1 METTSG
7 LEFILRS
14 FESGARRVVF
24 DMGPWIVAW
33 LAIASPCLWQ
43 LARIRKKARGLFA
56 SLIVAVCFGFFVAS
70 VCAAVHFVLAFGEAW
85 DGGINR
91 DRVQAFVVLT
101 AIFVPFS
108 AIWLR
113 SWRPRMDHAKDVM

>member
-7 LEFILRS
+7 VEFIFRS
-14 FESGARRVVF
+14 FASGARHIVF
-24 DMGPWIVAW
+24 DIGPWIVAW
-33 LAIASPCLWQ
+33 LVIASPCLW
-43 LARIRKKARGLFA
+43 LLVRIRKAPRGLAA
-56 SLIVAVCFGFFVAS
+56 SIIIAVCLGSLVAG

-101 AIFVPFS
+101 AIFVPCS
-108 AIWLR
+108 TIWLR
-113 SWRPRMDHAKDVM
+113 SWRPGVDQAKDVM